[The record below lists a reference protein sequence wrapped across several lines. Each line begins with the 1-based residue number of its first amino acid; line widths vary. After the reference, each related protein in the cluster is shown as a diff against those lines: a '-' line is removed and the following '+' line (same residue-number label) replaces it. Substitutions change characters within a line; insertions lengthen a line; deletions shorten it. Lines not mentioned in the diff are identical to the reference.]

1 VSPIAGGAA
10 AARANLSAVDTSGS
24 TQGEHAIVNPLGLHA
39 RAASK
44 LVALAN
50 KFDAEV
56 FVAKGDTEV
65 NGKSILG
72 VLMLACPMGATIG
85 LRTEGREAA
94 AAYAALAA
102 LVDAG
107 FGEL

>member
-1 VSPIAGGAA
+1 M
-10 AARANLSAVDTSGS
+10 SA
-24 TQGEHAIVNPLGLHA
+24 QGDHQIVNDLGLHA

-56 FVAKGDTEV
+56 FIGSAGREV

-72 VLMLACPMGATIG
+72 VLMLAAAKGTTLSVRCEGAQE
-85 LRTEGREAA
+85 TE
-94 AAYAALAA
+94 AYTALGK
-102 LVDAG
+102 LVDDG

>member
-1 VSPIAGGAA
+1 M
-10 AARANLSAVDTSGS
+10 ANRPCSG
-24 TQGEHAIVNPLGLHA
+24 ELEIVNPLGLHA

-50 KFDAEV
+50 KFSADV
-56 FVAKGDTEV
+56 WVGRDGRDV

-72 VLMLACPMGATIG
+72 VLMLAVAKGAKIE
-85 LRTEGREAA
+85 LRCEGKDAA
-94 AAYAALAA
+94 DAYEALAA
-102 LVDAG
+102 LVKDG

>member
-1 VSPIAGGAA
+1 MASRPSAGQ
-10 AARANLSAVDTSGS
+10 L
-24 TQGEHAIVNPLGLHA
+24 EIVNPLGLHA

-50 KFDAEV
+50 KFSADV
-56 FVAKGDTEV
+56 WVGRDGRDV

-72 VLMLACPMGATIG
+72 VLMLAAAKGSRIEIRC
-85 LRTEGREAA
+85 EGKDAADAYEAI
-94 AAYAALAA
+94 AA
-102 LVDAG
+102 LVSDG

>member
-1 VSPIAGGAA
+1 LTASRP
-10 AARANLSAVDTSGS
+10 SSGLL
-24 TQGEHAIVNPLGLHA
+24 EIVNPLGLHA

-50 KFDAEV
+50 KFSSDV
-56 FVAKGDTEV
+56 WVGRDGREV

-72 VLMLACPMGATIG
+72 VLMLAAAKGSRIEIRCDGKDASDAF
-85 LRTEGREAA
+85 EAI
-94 AAYAALAA
+94 AA
-102 LVDAG
+102 LVNDG

>member
-1 VSPIAGGAA
+1 MS
-10 AARANLSAVDTSGS
+10 ARGDHT
-24 TQGEHAIVNPLGLHA
+24 IVNDLGLHA

-50 KFDAEV
+50 KYPAEV
-56 FVAKGDTEV
+56 FIGSGGREV

-72 VLMLACPMGATIG
+72 VLMLAAAKGTTISV
-85 LRTEGREAA
+85 RCEGPQEAEA
-94 AAYAALAA
+94 CDALGK
-102 LVDAG
+102 LVDDG